1 MVKMAN
7 TAAGAEDMMVVAFGG
22 EVDCIAALAV
32 ALGLGSR

>member
-22 EVDCIAALAV
+22 EVDREGDCNAALAV
-32 ALGLGSR
+32 AL